1 MICTLLLICLVP
13 ASNPVHRIQDTGR
26 EVPTPPSPGEG
37 ERPLWGDRRGDG
49 LAVSWVLGPGRQES
63 AQRLRAGQEK
73 IKVRDFDGAIPD
85 FERCLQLQPD
95 EYNACFGL
103 GVCFW
108 EKEEFRKARDQFS
121 KVVQLVE
128 KEKPDAPLPGVHQK
142 LLGCAMLL
150 EDFDAAV
157 AEATRLIQFQPTA
170 EYFYARALARQRKG
184 DLKGTI
190 DDCAGAL
197 REDTHLTKARTLRAY
212 AIVAGGDPDAGLAEY
227 AAAVRA
233 KPSDPG
239 GYLGRACALYRLE
252 RWAEA
257 LDDLKAA
264 RKFNRGVSSDLEQ
277 QGYIAALTTLVQMR
291 SGRKEAA
298 AEEAR
303 SFRAVLKEIGK
314 DPAKNHLLSLPL
326 YLAGE
331 VSEADLIRAA
341 EASPARN
348 AQARCEVLFFIA
360 ERKLVE
366 GDKAGARQFF
376 RKSVDTGAQGNLE
389 HDLAQIRLIVL
400 GE

>member
-1 MICTLLLICLVP
+1 
-13 ASNPVHRIQDTGR
+13 
-26 EVPTPPSPGEG
+26 
-37 ERPLWGDRRGDG
+37 
-49 LAVSWVLGPGRQES
+49 
-63 AQRLRAGQEK
+63 
-73 IKVRDFDGAIPD
+73 
-85 FERCLQLQPD
+85 
-95 EYNACFGL
+95 
-103 GVCFW
+103 
-108 EKEEFRKARDQFS
+108 
-121 KVVQLVE
+121 
-128 KEKPDAPLPGVHQK
+128 
-142 LLGCAMLL
+142 
-150 EDFDAAV
+150 
-157 AEATRLIQFQPTA
+157 
-170 EYFYARALARQRKG
+170 
-184 DLKGTI
+184 
-190 DDCAGAL
+190 
-197 REDTHLTKARTLRAY
+197 
-212 AIVAGGDPDAGLAEY
+212 DPDAGLAEY

-341 EASPARN
+341 
-348 AQARCEVLFFIA
+348 
-360 ERKLVE
+360 
-366 GDKAGARQFF
+366 
-376 RKSVDTGAQGNLE
+376 
-389 HDLAQIRLIVL
+389 
-400 GE
+400 